1 MGPRAAKF
9 ITGTRLG
16 TVAIRAP
23 QEKLSRIRSGI
34 HKFEC
39 GLVDAVE
46 TEKYIK
52 GLIGQLRFIHQLCPK
67 DAGKCAAQLRR
78 VTVGRFLSPSDR
90 KFLTAIA

>member
-1 MGPRAAKF
+1 M
-9 ITGTRLG
+9 
-16 TVAIRAP
+16 
-23 QEKLSRIRSGI
+23 
-34 HKFEC
+34 
-39 GLVDAVE
+39 DAVE